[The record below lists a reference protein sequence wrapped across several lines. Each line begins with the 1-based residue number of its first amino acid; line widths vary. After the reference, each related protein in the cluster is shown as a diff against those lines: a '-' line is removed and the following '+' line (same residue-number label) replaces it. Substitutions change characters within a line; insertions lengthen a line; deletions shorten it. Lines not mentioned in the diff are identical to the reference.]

1 MGKKRKFD
9 RVNYIPNQDKYQRS
23 FFGDVFQQQL
33 LGMSENAKRQQQ
45 LDKKK
50 KIIKNILL

>member
-23 FFGDVFQQQL
+23 FFGDVFQQEL

-45 LDKKK
+45 LAKKK
-50 KIIKNILL
+50 K